1 MSTGFFKFFPVS
13 VSFPHLVPFLSGIH
27 QFCSLCQVWCSL
39 LSGRVTAYFSPLPL
53 IYVQRRL
60 GHGIQTLETRVTHPV
75 EDPGGGVGQSDGL
88 LDAQQRQPFLGGF
101 FLSSPFSLYL
111 RSLLL
116 DKGPIH
122 SISQKR
128 RHTPSDEKRPPLLR
142 QPFSQ
147 SASAA
152 IPPARAMARFRIK

>member
-13 VSFPHLVPFLSGIH
+13 VSFPHLVPFLSEIH
-27 QFCSLCQVWCSL
+27 QFCSLCQVWCSP

-88 LDAQQRQPFLGGF
+88 LDAQQRQPLLGGF
-101 FLSSPFSLYL
+101 FLSLPFSL
-111 RSLLL
+111 
-116 DKGPIH
+116 DKDHFFLIKVLFTAFPRNAGILPH
-122 SISQKR
+122 N
-128 RHTPSDEKRPPLLR
+128 EKRPPLSR